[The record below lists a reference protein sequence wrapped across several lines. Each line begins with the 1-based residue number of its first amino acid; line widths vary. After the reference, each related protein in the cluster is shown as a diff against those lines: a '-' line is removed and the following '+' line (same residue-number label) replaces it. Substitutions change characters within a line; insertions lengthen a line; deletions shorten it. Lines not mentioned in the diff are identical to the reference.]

1 MKSNKQPLGCP
12 PVGLLFSDASL
23 AMNLSTADISV
34 QLLMDTMNGLQE
46 IESRITARAFSAV
59 MEPTQGPAVRA
70 TLDQLLAVLDASS
83 PDGVI

>member
-1 MKSNKQPLGCP
+1 M
-12 PVGLLFSDASL
+12 LLADAS
-23 AMNLSTADISV
+23 ASMSLSTADISV
-34 QLLMDTMNGLQE
+34 QLLMDTMNALQE

-83 PDGVI
+83 PDGVT